1 LKDSAAKTQRPKSER
16 DSFLETIESFV
27 VAFILAFVFRAYV
40 VEAFVIPTGSMAP
53 RLNGQHLEYV
63 CPQCGFRYNVGLDP
77 PQDGRPA
84 PLLDARPI
92 CPQCFAPQD
101 RESQID
107 CGDRILVL
115 KYFYHFFP
123 PQRWDVIV
131 FKYPKDP
138 TTNYIKRLIGLP
150 DETIQIHHGD
160 VYVKAKGADHEVI
173 ARKPDRA
180 QEALWMTVCDSNFPD
195 VEHQNHPRWQVDGAA
210 QTDGS
215 SSAMPWTVTPRS
227 GQTAWL
233 SFQQRDEN
241 GRDIPIKDFFGYD
254 DWTSYGPG
262 YPGDRQDCQYEV
274 TDLDLRTTVELKA
287 PGAVTLLLRAYDDQF
302 RAELPTTGRGKIVLI
317 RETIGR
323 GGAVRSETLAEG
335 PESTILVGQP
345 VELELANVDQKI
357 ILKVNG
363 RRIIDRTGT
372 GRFNEDDDF
381 DYTPVVP
388 RRQWTG
394 DPRGWTDVKLGLQEG
409 AAVVRRLRINR
420 DVYYTN
426 PIDNGASYAVEGHP
440 YEVKSDEYFALGD
453 NSPRSSDG
461 RYWGPIPQENL
472 IGKAFF
478 VYWPSAGARY
488 GIPLRAVPDVKGF
501 RMIR

>member
-1 LKDSAAKTQRPKSER
+1 MKDPAAKPQRPKSER

-63 CPQCGFRYNVGLDP
+63 CPKCGYHYNVGLDQ
-77 PQDGRPA
+77 PQDSRNP
-84 PLLDARPI
+84 PLLDARPV
-92 CPQCFAPQD
+92 CQQCFTPPLPKD
-101 RESQID
+101 RESKIY

-123 PQRWDVIV
+123 PQRFDVIV

-138 TTNYIKRLIGLP
+138 TVNYIKRLIGLP
-150 DETIQIHHGD
+150 GETIEIHHGD
-160 VYVKAKGADHEVI
+160 VYVNGHI

-180 QEALWMTVCDSNFPD
+180 QEALWMTVFDSNFPD
-195 VEHQNHPRWQVDGAA
+195 VEHQDHPRWQVEGVER
-210 QTDGS
+210 TEMS
-215 SSAMPWTVTPRS
+215 SVQMPWTVTPNS
-227 GQTAWL
+227 GRPAWL
-233 SFQQRDEN
+233 SFQQRDAD
-241 GRDIPIKDFFGYD
+241 GREIPVYDFYGYD
-254 DWTSYGPG
+254 AWTSYAQGP
-262 YPGDRQDCQYEV
+262 RQDGQDEV
-274 TDLDLRTTVELKA
+274 TDLDLRTTLEMKA
-287 PGAVTLLLRAYDDQF
+287 PGTVTLLLRAYADQF
-302 RAELPTTGRGKIVLI
+302 RAELPTAGRGKVRLI
-317 RETIGR
+317 HETIGP
-323 GGAVRSETLAEG
+323 GGVVRPETPVEG
-335 PESTILVGQP
+335 PESAIAVGQP
-345 VELELANVDQKI
+345 VDLELANVDQKI

-363 RRIIDRTGT
+363 RRLIDFAGN

-381 DYTPVVP
+381 DYTPAVP

-394 DPRGWTDVKLGLQEG
+394 DPKGWTDVKLGIQEG

-420 DVYYTN
+420 DIYYTQCSGD
-426 PIDNGASYAVEGHP
+426 PSIPGSPFAVEGRP
-440 YEVKSDEYFALGD
+440 YEVKADEYFAMGD

-472 IGKAFF
+472 VGKAFF

-501 RMIR
+501 RMIH

>member
-1 LKDSAAKTQRPKSER
+1 VSQTVKAKRHSER

-77 PQDGRPA
+77 PQDGRIP
-84 PLLDARPI
+84 PPLDARPV

-101 RESQID
+101 REYQID

-131 FKYPKDP
+131 FKYPDREKDP
-138 TTNYIKRLIGLP
+138 TVNYIKRLIGLP
-150 DETIQIHHGD
+150 GETIEIHHGD
-160 VYVKAKGADHEVI
+160 VYVDGRI

-180 QEALWMTVCDSNFPD
+180 QEALWMTVFDSNFPD
-195 VEHQNHPRWQVDGAA
+195 VEHKDYPRWQVEGAGQA
-210 QTDGS
+210 DGS
-215 SSAMPWTVTPRS
+215 SIKMPWTVTPRS
-227 GQTAWL
+227 GRTAWL
-233 SFQQRDEN
+233 SFQQRDAAGYE
-241 GRDIPIKDFFGYD
+241 IPIKDFYGYD

-262 YPGDRQDCQYEV
+262 HPGDRTDCQNDV

-287 PGAVTLLLRAYDDQF
+287 PGAVTLLLRAYADLF
-302 RAELPTTGRGKIVLI
+302 RAELPTAGRGKIRLI
-317 RETIGR
+317 HETIGR
-323 GGAVRSETLAEG
+323 GGAVSTEIMAEG
-335 PESTILVGQP
+335 PESAVTVGQP
-345 VELELANVDQKI
+345 VEIELANVDQKI

-363 RRIIDRTGT
+363 RRIIDRTGK

-381 DYTPVVP
+381 DYTPAVP
-388 RRQWTG
+388 RQQLIGNSTN
-394 DPRGWTDVKLGLQEG
+394 WTDVKLGIKEG
-409 AAVVRRLRINR
+409 QAVVRRLRINR
-420 DVYYTN
+420 DVFYTN
-426 PIDNGASYAVEGHP
+426 PTEANYAIEGRP
-440 YEVKSDEYFALGD
+440 YEVKSNEYFALGD

-488 GIPLRAVPDVKGF
+488 GIPLRAVPDVNGF

>member
-1 LKDSAAKTQRPKSER
+1 MSQNAQAPRRKSER

-77 PQDGRPA
+77 APDGRVP
-84 PLLDARPI
+84 PSLDARPI
-92 CPQCFAPQD
+92 CPQCFAPQN
-101 RESQID
+101 RQAQID

-123 PQRWDVIV
+123 PRRWDVIV
-131 FKYPKDP
+131 FKYPKEP

-150 DETIQIHHGD
+150 GETIEIHYGD
-160 VYVKAKGADHEVI
+160 VFVNGRI

-180 QEALWMTVCDSNFPD
+180 QEALWMTVFDSNFPD
-195 VEHQNHPRWQVDGAA
+195 LEHQNQPRWQVDGAER
-210 QTDGS
+210 TEGS
-215 SSAMPWTVTPRS
+215 SVQMPWTVAPPS
-227 GQTAWL
+227 GRTAWL
-233 SFQQRDEN
+233 SFQQSDGF
-241 GRDIPIKDFFGYD
+241 GRDIPISDFYGYD
-254 DWTSYGPG
+254 AWTSYAPG
-262 YPGDRQDCQYEV
+262 SRQDDQNVV
-274 TDLDLRTTVELKA
+274 TDLDLRTTVEMKA
-287 PGAVTLLLRAYDDQF
+287 PGTVSLLLRAYDDRF
-302 RAELPTTGRGKIVLI
+302 RADIPTTGRGKIVLI
-317 RETIGR
+317 HETVGR
-323 GGAVRSETLAEG
+323 GVVTSTETLAEG
-335 PESTILVGQP
+335 PESTIAVGQP

-363 RRIIDRTGT
+363 RRIIDRTGK
-372 GRFNEDDDF
+372 GRFTEDDDF
-381 DYTPVVP
+381 DYTPAVP
-388 RRQWTG
+388 RRHWTG
-394 DPRGWTDVKLGLQEG
+394 DPKGWTDVKLGLQDG
-409 AAVVRRLRINR
+409 AAVVSRLRINR

-426 PIDNGASYAVEGHP
+426 PNTPEATFAVEGRP
-440 YEVKSDEYFALGD
+440 YDVKSDEYFALGD

-488 GIPLRAVPDVKGF
+488 GIPIKAVPDVKGF